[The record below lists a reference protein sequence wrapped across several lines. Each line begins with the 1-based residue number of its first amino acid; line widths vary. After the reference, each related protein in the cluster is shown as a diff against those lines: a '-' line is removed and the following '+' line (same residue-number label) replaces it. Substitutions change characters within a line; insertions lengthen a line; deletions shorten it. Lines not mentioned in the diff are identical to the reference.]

1 MLSLDFLN
9 RCQIR
14 GCLHPPWGGVCTP
27 YGGCRKKIFFATRTY
42 PPYLYL
48 TPPTFQILEISLVD
62 SELSKNVL
70 DVCKDCIQWLYQDSV
85 AYPDISAF
93 HLHSASDNFL
103 SAIQPRVRVVLL
115 MASSIAQ
122 CRLVE
127 CRFTHTEP
135 VTLTSNCRDDGH
147 RSLRPA
153 GPYTF

>member
-1 MLSLDFLN
+1 MRCNTISFVSRLIRKCFMREFLDIFEDVCSLHKCFSADSFRLL
-9 RCQIR
+9 CSI
-14 GCLHPPWGGVCTP
+14 TP
-27 YGGCRKKIFFATRTY
+27 CECSGRFFA
-42 PPYLYL
+42 PPGICVSSS
-48 TPPTFQILEISLVD
+48 FSFRQ
-62 SELSKNVL
+62 
-70 DVCKDCIQWLYQDSV
+70 
-85 AYPDISAF
+85 
-93 HLHSASDNFL
+93 L
-103 SAIQPRVRVVLL
+103 SAIQARVRVVLL